1 MKIIQLHPS
10 RWKEYKTLR
19 LQALS
24 EHPKIAFQSDY
35 DQEVAFDDNFWQEKL
50 RNTREQC
57 LFFAEDNGILCG
69 MVNGILHQGRSINH
83 RATITSLYVA
93 EAYRNNL
100 EIHQSLV
107 TTLLDAFANDP
118 KIMRIEV
125 TVNVKNPIA
134 VNFYEQL
141 GFCRVGELKKY
152 IRLNDDEFQNR
163 YLLEKILEK

>member
-1 MKIIQLHPS
+1 MDIIQLDPS
-10 RWKEYKTLR
+10 RWREYKTLR

-35 DQEVAFDDNFWQEKL
+35 DQEAAFEDILWQHKL
-50 RNTREQC
+50 KNIHEQY

-100 EIHQSLV
+100 EIHKSLV
-107 TTLLDAFANDP
+107 TTLLNAFTNDP
-118 KIMRIEV
+118 HIMRIEV
-125 TVNVKNPIA
+125 SVNAKNPIA
-134 VNFYEQL
+134 LNFYEQL
-141 GFCRVGELKKY
+141 GFCKVGELKKY
-152 IRLNDDEFQNR
+152 IRLNGNEFQDR